1 MNLAYVK
8 IRKKSTL
15 FNVISPAEV
24 FVRSLLD
31 WQRIQANVINLM
43 HSNRPIMITVQL
55 YGGADCYACCRFL
68 ILPLLLPTAIFSLL
82 LIYLKFINY
91 HVNEFYVFFFTLS
104 HQRTCTYI
112 YRNSLSVTF
121 LSSVCSWMQFFA
133 SKIITSLTHE
143 IQRWAAQRLRKRDC
157 PSNSTVF
164 FWLSHTNNIPP
175 GDGDST

>member
-8 IRKKSTL
+8 IRKKINFIQRHQSRRSFCSFFAWLAENPSKCDKSHAFKSTDNDYCTAL
-15 FNVISPAEV
+15 WGSRLLRMLPVSDSPT
-24 FVRSLLD
+24 SSSY
-31 WQRIQANVINLM
+31 
-43 HSNRPIMITVQL
+43 SN
-55 YGGADCYACCRFL
+55 FL
-68 ILPLLLPTAIFSLL
+68 IIIDLFKVHKLSCERILC
-82 LIYLKFINY
+82 
-91 HVNEFYVFFFTLS
+91 VFFTLS